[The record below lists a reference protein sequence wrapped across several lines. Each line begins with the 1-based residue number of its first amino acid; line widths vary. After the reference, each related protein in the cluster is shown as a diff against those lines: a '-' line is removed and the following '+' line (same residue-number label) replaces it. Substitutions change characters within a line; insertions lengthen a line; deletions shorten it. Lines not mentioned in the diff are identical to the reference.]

1 MADNIIRGRKDGY
14 GGGVGMPGGLRRNQ
28 NTEPCPD
35 SPSDSSTGRGQGEG
49 KGQGKNR
56 K

>member
-14 GGGVGMPGGLRRNQ
+14 GQGRGMVGGRRLNQ

-35 SPSDSSTGRGQGEG
+35 SPSDSSAGRGQGEG
-49 KGQGKNR
+49 KGRGKNR
-56 K
+56 T